1 MDSKFVSIIVGEYN
15 SESFIEK
22 NVRSLLNQ
30 TYKNIEILLYDDAS
44 TDSTREIMK
53 KMQTEFPDKIR
64 IFYSDENK
72 GVGYGRNYCLH
83 QAKGEYILFMDHDD
97 YIHDSYVERVLK
109 FAEKN
114 PKYDIVYTGFTS
126 VDDTG
131 KIRYIRRFK
140 NKEMALRQSIPLF
153 AKLYKRQFLIKN
165 QLKSCEGR
173 VIEDILYQGGLE
185 ISTPNIIVYD
195 YPFYYYVF
203 NRKSIKNTVFLKFQE
218 GILEKSYKYLKG
230 IKQKKALT
238 QEQKQVISYYSF
250 YFTCWYLLKTGAY
263 VKEEDMN
270 QEYLKAIKVL
280 EDDFCEFI
288 HNPYI
293 SLFRPKG
300 SKVLVRGV
308 LFFIYAL
315 YRMRL
320 LGYFFRFYAKKGAF
334 FRKLWP
340 EL

>member
-1 MDSKFVSIIVGEYN
+1 MMNKVVSIIVGEYN

-53 KMQTEFPDKIR
+53 KIQAEFSDKIR

-72 GVGYGRNYCLH
+72 GVGYGRNYCLD

-114 PKYDIVYTGFTS
+114 PECDIVYTGFTS

-140 NKEMALRQSIPLF
+140 NKEIALRQSIPLF

-173 VIEDILYQGGLE
+173 VMEDILYQGGLE
-185 ISTPNIIVYD
+185 ISAPNIIVYD

-218 GILEKSYKYLKG
+218 GILEKSYKYLKE

-263 VKEEDMN
+263 VTKQDMIL
-270 QEYLKAIKVL
+270 EYRKAFLIL
-280 EDDFCEFI
+280 ERDFHEFKR
-288 HNPYI
+288 NPNI
-293 SLFRPKG
+293 SFFKPKG
-300 SKVLVRGV
+300 TKILVRIV
-308 LFFIYAL
+308 LMFILILYKLRLLELFFKVYSS
-315 YRMRL
+315 
-320 LGYFFRFYAKKGAF
+320 KGFF